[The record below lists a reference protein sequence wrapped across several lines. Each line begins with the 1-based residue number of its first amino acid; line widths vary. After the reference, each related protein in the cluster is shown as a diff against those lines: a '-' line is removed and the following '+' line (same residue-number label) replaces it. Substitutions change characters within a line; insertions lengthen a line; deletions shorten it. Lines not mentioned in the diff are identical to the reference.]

1 MVKADAGPIYLDA
14 CATTPL
20 RPGVQQ
26 RIQDLQNQA
35 WGNPSSLHSY
45 GVSAAEAL
53 ERSRVEIGALL
64 GADADDI
71 LITSGATESIHL
83 GIRGLASSIPPGR
96 IVISAVEHPAVTA
109 AAEALIPLGWQVSMA
124 PVDSQGIIQLD
135 RFEERRRPPTRLVS
149 VIWGQS
155 EVGTLQPLQ
164 TIGALCQKHGIP
176 FHTDATQV
184 ISQALPD
191 WNTMPVDL
199 LTASAHKCG
208 GPRGVGLLL
217 VRRAW
222 KQKLT
227 ALFTG
232 GGQQN
237 NLRSGT
243 ESTPLLAGMAEAL
256 SQIQRSGVEGV
267 PDSGNGIRGLRDELE
282 VQLCR
287 TPCVEAIGHP
297 QQRLPH
303 HLALLLRHRSGRPM
317 SGRRMVR
324 ALDQQGLAV
333 SSGSACSSGRD
344 TDSSILTA
352 MDLPIEMRRSGL
364 RLSLGF
370 WNADDQIASIV
381 ERFERALETCCEG

>member
-1 MVKADAGPIYLDA
+1 MVRADSGPIYLDA

-26 RIQDLQNQA
+26 RMLDVQNQA
-35 WGNPSSLHSY
+35 WGNPSSLHSF
-45 GVSAAEAL
+45 GIAAAEAL
-53 ERSRVEIGALL
+53 ERKRVEIGALL
-64 GADADDI
+64 GADANDV

-83 GIRGLASSIPPGR
+83 GIRGLASSFAPGR

-109 AAEALIPLGWQVSMA
+109 AAHALTPLGWQVATA
-124 PVDSQGIIQLD
+124 PVDSEGILQLD
-135 RFEERRRPPTRLVS
+135 RFEELLHPPTRLVS

-164 TIGALCQKHGIP
+164 TIGALCRRYGIP

-191 WNTMPVDL
+191 WNTLPVDL
-199 LTASAHKCG
+199 LSASAHKCG
-208 GPRGVGLLL
+208 GPRGIGLLL
-217 VRRAW
+217 IRRAW
-222 KQKLT
+222 KQQLT
-227 ALFTG
+227 ALLTG
-232 GGQQN
+232 GGQEN

-243 ESTPLLAGMAEAL
+243 ESVVLVAGMAEAL
-256 SQIQRSGVEGV
+256 AQIQRCDVDGL
-267 PDSGNGIRGLRDELE
+267 PDSGDGIRRIRDELE
-282 VQLCR
+282 LQLCR
-287 TPCVEAIGHP
+287 TVGVATLGQP

-303 HLALLLRHRSGRPM
+303 HLALMLRDRSGKPL

-324 ALDQQGLAV
+324 VLDQEGLAV

-344 TDSSILTA
+344 TDSSVLSA
-352 MDLPIEMRRSGL
+352 MRMPKEMRRSGL

-370 WNADDQIASIV
+370 WNSSNQIGSIV
-381 ERFERALETCCEG
+381 ERFERAMQVCSE

>member
-1 MVKADAGPIYLDA
+1 MVRADSGPIYLDA

-26 RIQDLQNQA
+26 RMLDVQNQA
-35 WGNPSSLHSY
+35 WGNPSSLHSF
-45 GVSAAEAL
+45 GIAAAEAL
-53 ERSRVEIGALL
+53 ERKRVEIGALL
-64 GADADDI
+64 GADANDV

-83 GIRGLASSIPPGR
+83 GIRGLASSFAPGR

-109 AAEALIPLGWQVSMA
+109 AAHALTLLGWQVATA
-124 PVDSQGIIQLD
+124 PVDSEGSLQLD
-135 RFEERRRPPTRLVS
+135 RFEELLHPPTRLVS

-164 TIGALCQKHGIP
+164 TIGALCRRYGIP

-191 WNTMPVDL
+191 WNTLPVDL
-199 LTASAHKCG
+199 LSASAHKCG

-217 VRRAW
+217 IRRAW
-222 KQKLT
+222 KQQLT
-227 ALFTG
+227 ALLTG
-232 GGQQN
+232 GGQEN

-243 ESTPLLAGMAEAL
+243 ESVVLVAGMAEAL
-256 SQIQRSGVEGV
+256 AQIQRCDVDGL
-267 PDSGNGIRGLRDELE
+267 PDSGDGIRRIRDELE
-282 VQLCR
+282 LQLCR
-287 TPCVEAIGHP
+287 TVGVATLGQP

-303 HLALLLRHRSGRPM
+303 HLALMLRDRSGKPL

-324 ALDQQGLAV
+324 VLDQEGLAV

-344 TDSSILTA
+344 TDSSVLSA
-352 MDLPIEMRRSGL
+352 MRMPKEMRRSGL

-370 WNADDQIASIV
+370 WNSSNQIGSIV
-381 ERFERALETCCEG
+381 ERFERAMQVCSE

>member
-1 MVKADAGPIYLDA
+1 MVRADSGPIYLDA

-26 RIQDLQNQA
+26 RMLDVQNQA
-35 WGNPSSLHSY
+35 WGNPSSLHSF
-45 GVSAAEAL
+45 GIAAAEAL
-53 ERSRVEIGALL
+53 ERKRVEIGALL
-64 GADADDI
+64 GADANDV

-83 GIRGLASSIPPGR
+83 GIRGLASSFAPGR

-109 AAEALIPLGWQVSMA
+109 AAHALTPLGWQVATA
-124 PVDSQGIIQLD
+124 PVDSEGILQLD
-135 RFEERRRPPTRLVS
+135 RFEELLHPPTRLVS

-164 TIGALCQKHGIP
+164 TIGALCRRYGIP
-176 FHTDATQV
+176 VHTDATQV

-191 WNTMPVDL
+191 WNTLPVDL
-199 LTASAHKCG
+199 LSASAHKCG

-217 VRRAW
+217 IRRAW
-222 KQKLT
+222 KQQLT
-227 ALFTG
+227 ALLTG
-232 GGQQN
+232 GGQEN

-243 ESTPLLAGMAEAL
+243 ESVVLVAGMAEAL
-256 SQIQRSGVEGV
+256 AQIQRCDVDGL
-267 PDSGNGIRGLRDELE
+267 PDSGDGIRRIRDELE
-282 VQLCR
+282 LQLCR
-287 TPCVEAIGHP
+287 TVGVATLGQP

-303 HLALLLRHRSGRPM
+303 HLALMLRDRLGKPL

-324 ALDQQGLAV
+324 VLDQEGLAV

-344 TDSSILTA
+344 TDSSVLSA
-352 MDLPIEMRRSGL
+352 MRMPKEMRRSGL

-370 WNADDQIASIV
+370 WNSSNQIGSIV
-381 ERFERALETCCEG
+381 ERFERAMQVCSE

>member
-1 MVKADAGPIYLDA
+1 MVRADSGPIYLDA

-26 RIQDLQNQA
+26 RMLDVQNQA
-35 WGNPSSLHSY
+35 WGNPSSLHSF
-45 GVSAAEAL
+45 GIAAAEAL
-53 ERSRVEIGALL
+53 ERKRVEIGALL
-64 GADADDI
+64 GADANDV

-83 GIRGLASSIPPGR
+83 GIRGLASSFAPGR

-109 AAEALIPLGWQVSMA
+109 AAHALTPLGWQVATA
-124 PVDSQGIIQLD
+124 PVDSEGILQLD
-135 RFEERRRPPTRLVS
+135 RFEELLHPPTRLVS

-164 TIGALCQKHGIP
+164 TIGALCRRYGIP

-191 WNTMPVDL
+191 WNTLPVDL
-199 LTASAHKCG
+199 LSASAHKCG

-217 VRRAW
+217 IRRAW
-222 KQKLT
+222 KQQLT
-227 ALFTG
+227 ALLTG
-232 GGQQN
+232 GGQEN

-243 ESTPLLAGMAEAL
+243 ESVVLVAGMAEAL
-256 SQIQRSGVEGV
+256 AQIQRCDVDGL
-267 PDSGNGIRGLRDELE
+267 PDSGDGIRRIRDELE
-282 VQLCR
+282 LQLCR
-287 TPCVEAIGHP
+287 TVGVATLGQP

-303 HLALLLRHRSGRPM
+303 HLALMLRDRLGKPL

-324 ALDQQGLAV
+324 VLDQEGLAV

-344 TDSSILTA
+344 TDSSVLSA
-352 MDLPIEMRRSGL
+352 MRMPKEMRRSGL

-370 WNADDQIASIV
+370 WNSSNQIGSIV
-381 ERFERALETCCEG
+381 ERFERAMQVCSE

>member
-1 MVKADAGPIYLDA
+1 MVRADSGPIYLDA

-26 RIQDLQNQA
+26 RMLDVQNQA
-35 WGNPSSLHSY
+35 WGNPSSLHSF
-45 GVSAAEAL
+45 GIAAAEAL
-53 ERSRVEIGALL
+53 ERKRVEIGALL
-64 GADADDI
+64 GADANDV

-83 GIRGLASSIPPGR
+83 GIRGLASSFAPGR

-109 AAEALIPLGWQVSMA
+109 AAHALTPLGWQVATA
-124 PVDSQGIIQLD
+124 PVDSEGILQLD
-135 RFEERRRPPTRLVS
+135 RFEELLHPPTRLVS

-164 TIGALCQKHGIP
+164 TIGALCRRYGIP

-191 WNTMPVDL
+191 WNTLPVDL
-199 LTASAHKCG
+199 LSASAHKCG

-217 VRRAW
+217 IRRAW
-222 KQKLT
+222 KQQLT
-227 ALFTG
+227 ALLTG
-232 GGQQN
+232 GGQEN

-243 ESTPLLAGMAEAL
+243 ESVVLVAGMAEAL
-256 SQIQRSGVEGV
+256 AQIQRCDVDGL
-267 PDSGNGIRGLRDELE
+267 PDSGDGIRRIRDELE
-282 VQLCR
+282 LQLCR
-287 TPCVEAIGHP
+287 TVGVATLGQP

-303 HLALLLRHRSGRPM
+303 HLALMLRDRSGKPL

-324 ALDQQGLAV
+324 VLDQEGLAV

-344 TDSSILTA
+344 TDSSVLSA
-352 MDLPIEMRRSGL
+352 MRMPKEMRRSGL

-370 WNADDQIASIV
+370 WNSSNQIGSIV
-381 ERFERALETCCEG
+381 ERFERAMQVCSE

>member
-1 MVKADAGPIYLDA
+1 MVRADSGPIYLDA

-26 RIQDLQNQA
+26 RMLDVQNQA
-35 WGNPSSLHSY
+35 WGNPSSLHSF
-45 GVSAAEAL
+45 GIAAAEAL
-53 ERSRVEIGALL
+53 ERKRVEIGALL
-64 GADADDI
+64 GADANDV

-83 GIRGLASSIPPGR
+83 GIRGLASSFAPGR

-109 AAEALIPLGWQVSMA
+109 AAHALTPLGWQVATA
-124 PVDSQGIIQLD
+124 PVDSEGILQLD
-135 RFEERRRPPTRLVS
+135 RFEELLHPPTRLVS

-164 TIGALCQKHGIP
+164 TIGALCRRYGIP

-191 WNTMPVDL
+191 WNTLPVDL
-199 LTASAHKCG
+199 LSASAHKCG

-217 VRRAW
+217 IRRTW
-222 KQKLT
+222 KQQLT
-227 ALFTG
+227 ALLTG
-232 GGQQN
+232 GGQEN

-243 ESTPLLAGMAEAL
+243 ESVVLVAGMAEAL
-256 SQIQRSGVEGV
+256 AQIQRCDVDGL
-267 PDSGNGIRGLRDELE
+267 PDSGDGIRRIRDELE
-282 VQLCR
+282 LQLCR
-287 TPCVEAIGHP
+287 TVGVATLGQP

-303 HLALLLRHRSGRPM
+303 HLALMLRDRSGKPL

-324 ALDQQGLAV
+324 VLDQEGLAV

-344 TDSSILTA
+344 TDSSVLSA
-352 MDLPIEMRRSGL
+352 MRMPKEMRRSGL

-370 WNADDQIASIV
+370 WNSSNQIGSIV
-381 ERFERALETCCEG
+381 ERFERAMQVCSE

>member
-1 MVKADAGPIYLDA
+1 MVRADSGPIYLDA

-26 RIQDLQNQA
+26 RMLDVQNQA
-35 WGNPSSLHSY
+35 WGNPSSLHSF
-45 GVSAAEAL
+45 GIAAAEAL
-53 ERSRVEIGALL
+53 ERKRVEIGALL
-64 GADADDI
+64 GADANDV

-83 GIRGLASSIPPGR
+83 GIRGLASSFAPGR

-109 AAEALIPLGWQVSMA
+109 AAHALTPLGWQVATA
-124 PVDSQGIIQLD
+124 PVDSAGILQLD
-135 RFEERRRPPTRLVS
+135 RFEELLHPPTRLVS

-164 TIGALCQKHGIP
+164 TIGALCRRYGIP

-191 WNTMPVDL
+191 WNTLPVDL
-199 LTASAHKCG
+199 LSASAHKCG

-217 VRRAW
+217 IRRAW
-222 KQKLT
+222 KQQLT
-227 ALFTG
+227 ALLTG
-232 GGQQN
+232 GGQEN

-243 ESTPLLAGMAEAL
+243 ESVVLVAGMAEAL
-256 SQIQRSGVEGV
+256 AQIQRCDVDGL
-267 PDSGNGIRGLRDELE
+267 PDSGDGIRRIRDELE
-282 VQLCR
+282 LQLCR
-287 TPCVEAIGHP
+287 TVGVATLGQP

-303 HLALLLRHRSGRPM
+303 HLALMLRDRLGKPL

-324 ALDQQGLAV
+324 VLDQEGLAV

-344 TDSSILTA
+344 TDSSVLSA
-352 MDLPIEMRRSGL
+352 MRMPKEMRRSGL

-370 WNADDQIASIV
+370 WNSSNQIGSIV
-381 ERFERALETCCEG
+381 ERFERAMQVCSE